1 MAKYP
6 VQAQDPYLDKTSGVL
21 RNRLGIT
28 DQAELDRVEA
38 TLALVRSLELVK
50 QPVEGQYDLA
60 HLQEIH
66 GRLFGDVYDWAG
78 RIRTVD
84 ISKGDTRFANF
95 QQIEGYAPEI
105 FKPLHREQ
113 LLRTLDVDA
122 FCQRAGHYLGELNVL
137 HPFREG
143 NGRSIRE
150 FIGQVA
156 RDAGYAI
163 DWKGVERAEMI
174 QASIEAYQGSS
185 IRMAQLIRTNI
196 CDLDQERAIDLA
208 RAVAGEKVVVLPAAS
223 GRTYEGVIMGVTE
236 RYVVQAQGDEM
247 VLHARRALLQTQ
259 LLEPGQFV
267 AVRYPHGGVGLV
279 EGRSGEKQQPA
290 IEHEIKRGRDKD
302 LER

>member
-6 VQAQDPYLDKTSGVL
+6 VHAQDPYLDRATGVL
-21 RNRLGIT
+21 RNRLGID
-28 DQAELDRVEA
+28 DQAELDRAEA

-50 QPVEGQYDLA
+50 QPVEGKYDLA

-66 GRLFGDVYDWAG
+66 ARLFGDVYDWAG

-95 QQIEGYAPEI
+95 QQIETYAPEI

-113 LLRTLDVDA
+113 LLQSLDIDT
-122 FCQRAGHYLGELNVL
+122 FCHRAGHYLGELNVL

-150 FIGQVA
+150 FVGQVA
-156 RDAGYAI
+156 RGAGYAI
-163 DWKGVERAEMI
+163 DWKGVDRADMI

-185 IRMAQLIRTNI
+185 NRMAHLIRSNI

-208 RAVAGEKVVVLPAAS
+208 RAVAGEKVMVLPAAP
-223 GRTYEGVIMGVTE
+223 GRTYEGVILGVTE
-236 RYVVQAQGDEM
+236 RYVVQAFGDEM
-247 VLHARRALLQTQ
+247 VLHSRRALLQTS
-259 LLEPGQFV
+259 LLEAGQSV

-279 EGRSGEKQQPA
+279 EGRSGEKQGPVLDRVT
-290 IEHEIKRGRDKD
+290 ERTRDKD
-302 LER
+302 LEL

>member
-6 VQAQDPYLDKTSGVL
+6 VHAQDPYLDKASGIL

-28 DQAELDRVEA
+28 DQAELDRAEA

-50 QPVEGQYDLA
+50 QPVDGRYDLA

-66 GRLFGDVYDWAG
+66 ARLFGDVYDWAG
-78 RIRTVD
+78 QIRTVD

-95 QQIEGYAPEI
+95 QQIESYAPEI

-113 LLRTLDVDA
+113 LLRALDVDT

-150 FIGQVA
+150 FVGQVA
-156 RDAGYAI
+156 RGAGYAI
-163 DWKGVERAEMI
+163 DWKGVDRADMI
-174 QASIEAYQGSS
+174 RASIEAYEGDST
-185 IRMAQLIRTNI
+185 RMASLIRTNI

-208 RAVAGEKVVVLPAAS
+208 RAVAGEKMAVHPAVQ
-223 GRTYEGVIMGVTE
+223 GRTYEGVILGVTE

-247 VLHARRALLQTQ
+247 VLHTKRALLQTQ
-259 LLEPGQFV
+259 LLEPGRSV

-279 EGRSGEKQQPA
+279 EGRGGEKQGSTLDRE
-290 IEHEIKRGRDKD
+290 IERNHSKD
-302 LER
+302 LDR

>member
-6 VQAQDPYLDKTSGVL
+6 VHAQDPYLDKASGIL

-28 DQAELDRVEA
+28 DQAELDRAEA

-50 QPVEGQYDLA
+50 QPVDGRYDLA

-66 GRLFGDVYDWAG
+66 ARLFGDVYDWAG
-78 RIRTVD
+78 QIRTVD

-95 QQIEGYAPEI
+95 QQIESYAPEI

-113 LLRTLDVDA
+113 LLRALDVDT

-156 RDAGYAI
+156 RGAGYAI
-163 DWKGVERAEMI
+163 DWKGVDRADMTK
-174 QASIEAYQGSS
+174 ASIEAYEGDST
-185 IRMAQLIRTNI
+185 RMAALIRTNI

-208 RAVAGEKVVVLPAAS
+208 RAVVGEKMAVRPATP
-223 GRTYEGVIMGVTE
+223 GRTYEGVILGVTE

-247 VLHARRALLQTQ
+247 VLHFKRSLLQTP
-259 LLEPGQFV
+259 LLEAGKSV

-279 EGRSGEKQQPA
+279 EGWSGEKPA
-290 IEHEIKRGRDKD
+290 PALEREIERTRDRD

>member
-6 VQAQDPYLDKTSGVL
+6 VHAQDPYLDKASGVL

-28 DQAELDRVEA
+28 DQAELDRAEA
-38 TLALVRSLELVK
+38 TLALVRSLELVQ
-50 QPVEGQYDLA
+50 QPVDGQYDLA

-66 GRLFGDVYDWAG
+66 ARLFGDVYDWAG
-78 RIRTVD
+78 QIRTVD

-95 QQIEGYAPEI
+95 QQIESYAPEI

-113 LLRTLDVDA
+113 LLRALDVDT
-122 FCQRAGHYLGELNVL
+122 FCLRAGHYLGELNVL

-156 RDAGYAI
+156 RGAGYAI
-163 DWKGVERAEMI
+163 DWKGVDRADMTL
-174 QASIEAYQGSS
+174 ASIEAYEGDST
-185 IRMAQLIRTNI
+185 RMAALIRTNI

-208 RAVAGEKVVVLPAAS
+208 RAVVGEKVAVQPAKP
-223 GRTYEGVIMGVTE
+223 GRTYEGIILGVTE
-236 RYVVQAQGDEM
+236 RYVVQALGDEM
-247 VLHARRALLQTQ
+247 VLHSRRSLLQTP
-259 LLEPGQFV
+259 LLEAGNSV

-279 EGRSGEKQQPA
+279 EGRGGGKPMPGLDHDLE
-290 IEHEIKRGRDKD
+290 RTRDKD

>member
-6 VQAQDPYLDKTSGVL
+6 VHAQDPYRDKATGVL
-21 RNRLGIT
+21 RNRLGIA
-28 DQAELDRVEA
+28 DQAELDRAEA

-50 QPVEGQYDLA
+50 QPVEGKYDLA

-66 GRLFGDVYDWAG
+66 VRLFGDVYEWAG

-95 QQIEGYAPEI
+95 QQIEAYAPEI

-113 LLRTLDVDA
+113 LLRKLDIDT
-122 FCQRAGHYLGELNVL
+122 FSQRAGHYLGELNVL

-156 RDAGYAI
+156 RGAGYAI
-163 DWKGVERAEMI
+163 DWMGVDRADMI

-185 IRMAQLIRTNI
+185 NRMASLIRGNI

-208 RAVAGEKVVVLPAAS
+208 RAVAGDKVMVLPAAP
-223 GRTYEGVIMGVTE
+223 GRTYEGVILGVTE
-236 RYVVQAQGDEM
+236 RYVVQAFGDEM
-247 VLHARRALLQTQ
+247 VLHARRSLLQTP
-259 LLEPGQFV
+259 LLEAGQSV

-279 EGRSGEKQQPA
+279 EGRTGEKQGPVLDRD
-290 IEHEIKRGRDKD
+290 IERTRDKD

>member
-1 MAKYP
+1 MVKYP
-6 VQAQDPYLDKTSGVL
+6 VHAQDPYLDKATGVL
-21 RNRLGIT
+21 RNRLGIA
-28 DQAELDRVEA
+28 DQAELDRAEA

-50 QPVEGQYDLA
+50 QPVEGKYDLA

-66 GRLFGDVYDWAG
+66 ARLFGDVYEWAG

-95 QQIEGYAPEI
+95 QQIEAYAPEI

-113 LLRTLDVDA
+113 LLQALDIDT
-122 FCQRAGHYLGELNVL
+122 FSRRAGHYLGELNVL

-156 RDAGYAI
+156 RGAGYAI
-163 DWKGVERAEMI
+163 DWKGVDRADMI

-185 IRMAQLIRTNI
+185 NRMASLIRGNT

-208 RAVAGEKVVVLPAAS
+208 RAVAGEKVVVSPAVP
-223 GRTYEGVIMGVTE
+223 GRTYEGVILGVTE
-236 RYVVQAQGDEM
+236 RYVVQAQGEES
-247 VLHARRALLQTQ
+247 VLHTRRALLQAEA
-259 LLEPGQFV
+259 LEPGQSV
-267 AVRYPHGGVGLV
+267 TVRYPHGGAGLV
-279 EGRSGEKQQPA
+279 EGRSGEMQRPSQTT
-290 IEHEIKRGRDKD
+290 R
-302 LER
+302 

>member
-6 VQAQDPYLDKTSGVL
+6 VHAQDPYLDKASGIL

-28 DQAELDRVEA
+28 DQAELDRAEA

-50 QPVEGQYDLA
+50 QPVDGRYDLA

-66 GRLFGDVYDWAG
+66 ARLFGDVYDWAG
-78 RIRTVD
+78 QIRTVD

-95 QQIEGYAPEI
+95 QQIESYAPEI

-113 LLRTLDVDA
+113 LLRALDVDT

-150 FIGQVA
+150 FVGQVA
-156 RDAGYAI
+156 RGAGYAI
-163 DWKGVERAEMI
+163 DWKGVDRADMI
-174 QASIEAYQGSS
+174 RASIEAYEGDST
-185 IRMAQLIRTNI
+185 RMASLIRTNI

-208 RAVAGEKVVVLPAAS
+208 RAVAGEKMAVHPAVQ
-223 GRTYEGVIMGVTE
+223 GRAYEGVILGVTE
-236 RYVVQAQGDEM
+236 RYVVQAQGDQM
-247 VLHARRALLQTQ
+247 VLHTKRALLQTQ
-259 LLEPGQFV
+259 LLEPGRSV

-279 EGRSGEKQQPA
+279 EARSGDRQMSTLEQE
-290 IEHEIKRGRDKD
+290 IERNRERGLDQ
-302 LER
+302 